1 MPVGERGRLGPWLWI
16 LVVLITVGSA
26 YYQRVTGPTYPVR
39 VREEWQGR
47 TIKATLARS
56 HGGPGDQT
64 VEVRGIGE
72 GVRGELLWKR
82 YPSGEAFSKQ
92 EMARAGDRLTSAL
105 PHQPPAG
112 KLEYRVELRSET
124 GSLTLPHEGG
134 IVTRFKGNVPLL
146 VLIPHIIFMFAAMLF
161 SNRAGL
167 GAASGDRAYGS
178 YTKWVLGL
186 LLAGG
191 MILGPFV
198 QKLAF
203 GSYWTGVPFGWDLT
217 DNKTLISV
225 LGWVAAAWAQRK
237 QTGARGW
244 TVAAALITLIVFL
257 IPHSL
262 FGSQLK
268 VE

>member
-1 MPVGERGRLGPWLWI
+1 MPVRERGRLGPWLWI

-39 VREEWQGR
+39 IREEWQGR
-47 TIKATLARS
+47 TIKATLERS

-72 GVRGELLWKR
+72 GVRGELFWRR
-82 YPSGEAFSKQ
+82 YPSSEAFSRK

-124 GSLTLPHEGG
+124 GNLTLPHEGG

-146 VLIPHIIFMFAAMLF
+146 VLIPHIIFMFAAMLL

-167 GAASGDRAYGS
+167 GAAIGRSDLCVLHEMGAGSSPRRGNDPRAARAEARLRRRTGPECPS
-178 YTKWVLGL
+178 
-186 LLAGG
+186 AG
-191 MILGPFV
+191 I
-198 QKLAF
+198 
-203 GSYWTGVPFGWDLT
+203 
-217 DNKTLISV
+217 
-225 LGWVAAAWAQRK
+225 
-237 QTGARGW
+237 
-244 TVAAALITLIVFL
+244 
-257 IPHSL
+257 
-262 FGSQLK
+262 
-268 VE
+268 